1 MTNSRLKLRKNRSLP
16 LLGLALAALSLGACD
31 SLRQAV
37 GIDKSVPDES
47 KVTQTPPLSIPP
59 DFALRPPQPGQAGA
73 PASADNTMAGQ
84 QVTGQR
90 GQAAPGQA
98 AAAPYGAYPSAN
110 PTAAATAPG
119 YAPAG
124 YPAAGYPATGYA
136 PTQPASGG
144 TDAYFQQA
152 LNQYSAQ
159 PGARDYNGY
168 PVSAPQPAYQPP
180 GYYTG
185 YRPAEAD
192 NPPPASTYPTYYP
205 PAAPAYPAPP
215 ASQTYNPTAY
225 PAPYSPPAYPQP
237 AYQQP
242 GTSSYPSYN
251 APGYQPPPAA
261 TSASASGVPAP
272 AYPAPGQTGIP
283 PAPPGQ
289 VPVTPAPAGQSA
301 PGADAQT
308 CGHMTVDAW
317 GDYTCQ

>member
-1 MTNSRLKLRKNRSLP
+1 MTGVTNLRPKLRKNRGLP

-73 PASADNTMAGQ
+73 PAYADNSMTGQ
-84 QVTGQR
+84 QVTGQP

-98 AAAPYGAYPSAN
+98 TAAPYGAYP
-110 PTAAATAPG
+110 TAPTAPG
-119 YAPAG
+119 YAP
-124 YPAAGYPATGYA
+124 AGYPATGYA

-168 PVSAPQPAYQPP
+168 PVSAPQPVYQQP

-185 YRPAEAD
+185 YQPAQTYY
-192 NPPPASTYPTYYP
+192 PPPAPTYPTYYP

-215 ASQTYNPTAY
+215 ANQTYNPTAY
-225 PAPYSPPAYPQP
+225 PAPYAPPAYPQP

-242 GTSSYPSYN
+242 GTPYPSYN

-261 TSASASGVPAP
+261 TAASAPGLPPAP

-289 VPVTPAPAGQSA
+289 VPVSPAPAGQSA